1 MSRGQLMSSGQLMGT
16 GRRTRLALTF
26 LRVGALNEMQ
36 YRVNF
41 FLSLLQSLIA
51 VGTAVV
57 VLALVF
63 SHTDSLGGWSSDE
76 LLVVMGVY
84 VLVGGLI
91 RSVIQ
96 PNMQQLMEDVED
108 GSLDYILTK
117 PEDAQLLV
125 SVRRFGLWQAIDI
138 IVGLL
143 LIGIALGRLNTGVD
157 VWSVLAFVLALVLGG
172 LDVYCF
178 WLILTSSAFIIVRV
192 NFLVELF
199 DGMYQAGRWPVT
211 IYPGWLRIGFTF
223 LVPLA
228 FAVTVPASALTGRLS
243 GWLLLGAVAFT
254 LALLVL
260 TRVIWTRSLR
270 RYAGAS
276 A

>member
-1 MSRGQLMSSGQLMGT
+1 MAARD
-16 GRRTRLALTF
+16 RLAMTY
-26 LRVGALNEMQ
+26 LRVAALNELQ

-41 FLSLLQSLIA
+41 FLSMVQSLVA
-51 VGTAVV
+51 VGTALV

-84 VLVGGLI
+84 VLIGGVI
-91 RSVIQ
+91 RSIIQ
-96 PNMQQLMEDVED
+96 PNMQQLMEDVEE
-108 GSLDYILTK
+108 GTLDYVLTK
-117 PEDAQLLV
+117 PADAQLLV
-125 SVRRFGLWQAIDI
+125 SIRRFGLWQAVDVL
-138 IVGLL
+138 VGLL
-143 LIGIALGRLNTGVD
+143 LVGIALIRLDTGVD
-157 VWSVLAFVLALVLGG
+157 VWSALAFVLALALGG
-172 LDVYCF
+172 IDVYCF
-178 WLILTSSAFIIVRV
+178 WLLLTSSAFVLTRV
-192 NFLVELF
+192 HFLVELF

-254 LALLVL
+254 AVL
-260 TRVIWTRSLR
+260 FGFTRYVWSRSLR
-270 RYAGAS
+270 RYSGAS